1 MTEETQAPAPTPE
14 QDSPEAQLA
23 ARVADLNAE
32 RASLTMLFREAR
44 YEYASKTRLRQIALG
59 VLARYNYFIGT
70 ALAAAEELKQQEAP
84 APAAEQLGLFAE
96 EAK

>member
-14 QDSPEAQLA
+14 QDSPEAALA

-32 RASLTMLFREAR
+32 RATLGMLFREAR

-84 APAAEQLGLFAE
+84 VPAAEQLDLFAE
-96 EAK
+96 ESK